1 MIIDRLIEK
10 IKQTKNPSVVG
21 LDTCVD
27 YLPDDMKNQI
37 KSLDD
42 VCEALT
48 EFNKNVVDSICD
60 IVPAVKVQVAYYE
73 MYGVQGMQAF
83 QNTLKYAK
91 SKGMFTM
98 ADIKRNDIGSTA
110 AAYSKAYLGKTVFN
124 GVEVT
129 PFESDFVTINGY
141 LGTDGIKPFVDDA
154 EKYGKGAFVL
164 VKTSNPSSG
173 DLQNKKLV
181 GSETVFEEMANFVC
195 EWGKNLVG
203 DYGYSSLGAV
213 VGATHKAEAEL
224 LRKKYPSLFFL
235 VPGYG
240 AQGATAEDVS
250 VNFDKDG
257 LGAIVNSSRG
267 ILCAYKKDKYNG
279 LNYFKA
285 ARQAALDMKD
295 DLTKFINLK

>member
-154 EKYGKGAFVL
+154 EKYDKGAFVL

-173 DLQNKKLV
+173 DLQNKKLL

-203 DYGYSSLGAV
+203 ENGYSSLGAV

>member
-195 EWGKNLVG
+195 EWGKNIMG
-203 DYGYSSLGAV
+203 ENGYSSLGAV

>member
-27 YLPDDMKNQI
+27 YLPDDMKNEI

-173 DLQNKKLV
+173 ELQNKKLV

-203 DYGYSSLGAV
+203 ENGYSSLGAV

>member
-27 YLPDDMKNQI
+27 YLPDDMKNEI

-124 GVEVT
+124 
-129 PFESDFVTINGY
+129 
-141 LGTDGIKPFVDDA
+141 
-154 EKYGKGAFVL
+154 
-164 VKTSNPSSG
+164 
-173 DLQNKKLV
+173 
-181 GSETVFEEMANFVC
+181 
-195 EWGKNLVG
+195 
-203 DYGYSSLGAV
+203 
-213 VGATHKAEAEL
+213 
-224 LRKKYPSLFFL
+224 
-235 VPGYG
+235 
-240 AQGATAEDVS
+240 
-250 VNFDKDG
+250 
-257 LGAIVNSSRG
+257 
-267 ILCAYKKDKYNG
+267 
-279 LNYFKA
+279 
-285 ARQAALDMKD
+285 
-295 DLTKFINLK
+295 

>member
-27 YLPDDMKNQI
+27 YLPDDMKNEI

-60 IVPAVKVQVAYYE
+60 IVPAVKVQIAYYE

-154 EKYGKGAFVL
+154 EKYDKGAFVL

-203 DYGYSSLGAV
+203 ENGYSSLGAV

-267 ILCAYKKDKYNG
+267 ILCAYKKGKYNG

>member
-27 YLPDDMKNQI
+27 YLPDDMKNEI

-98 ADIKRNDIGSTA
+98 ADIKRNDIGRTA

-154 EKYGKGAFVL
+154 EKYDKGAFVL

-203 DYGYSSLGAV
+203 ENGYSSLGAV

>member
-154 EKYGKGAFVL
+154 EKYDKGAFVL

-203 DYGYSSLGAV
+203 ENGYSSLGAV

>member
-27 YLPDDMKNQI
+27 YLPDDMKNEI

-154 EKYGKGAFVL
+154 EKYDKGAFVL

-203 DYGYSSLGAV
+203 ENGYSSLGAV

-267 ILCAYKKDKYNG
+267 ILCAYKKGKYNG

>member
-10 IKQTKNPSVVG
+10 IKHTKNPSVVG

-27 YLPDDMKNQI
+27 YLPDDMKNEI

-42 VCEALT
+42 VCKALT

-154 EKYGKGAFVL
+154 EKYDKGAFVL

-181 GSETVFEEMANFVC
+181 GSETVFEEMANFVR

-203 DYGYSSLGAV
+203 ENGYSSLGAV

>member
-141 LGTDGIKPFVDDA
+141 LGTDGIKPFVGDA
-154 EKYGKGAFVL
+154 EKYDKGAFVL

-203 DYGYSSLGAV
+203 ENGYSSLGAV

>member
-60 IVPAVKVQVAYYE
+60 IVPAVKVQIAYYE

-203 DYGYSSLGAV
+203 ENGYSSLGAV

-250 VNFDKDG
+250 VNFDKNG

>member
-91 SKGMFTM
+91 SKGMLTM

-154 EKYGKGAFVL
+154 EKYDKGAFVL

-203 DYGYSSLGAV
+203 ENGYSSLGAV

>member
-37 KSLDD
+37 KSFDD

-154 EKYGKGAFVL
+154 EKYDKGAFVL

>member
-1 MIIDRLIEK
+1 M
-10 IKQTKNPSVVG
+10 
-21 LDTCVD
+21 
-27 YLPDDMKNQI
+27 
-37 KSLDD
+37 
-42 VCEALT
+42 
-48 EFNKNVVDSICD
+48 
-60 IVPAVKVQVAYYE
+60 
-73 MYGVQGMQAF
+73 
-83 QNTLKYAK
+83 
-91 SKGMFTM
+91 
-98 ADIKRNDIGSTA
+98 
-110 AAYSKAYLGKTVFN
+110 
-124 GVEVT
+124 
-129 PFESDFVTINGY
+129 
-141 LGTDGIKPFVDDA
+141 
-154 EKYGKGAFVL
+154 
-164 VKTSNPSSG
+164 
-173 DLQNKKLV
+173 

-203 DYGYSSLGAV
+203 ENGYSSLGAV

>member
-27 YLPDDMKNQI
+27 YLPDDMKNEI

-154 EKYGKGAFVL
+154 EKYDKGAFVL

>member
-48 EFNKNVVDSICD
+48 EFNKNVVDYICD

-154 EKYGKGAFVL
+154 EKYDKGAFVL

-203 DYGYSSLGAV
+203 ENGYSSLGAV

>member
-10 IKQTKNPSVVG
+10 IKHTKNPSVVG

-27 YLPDDMKNQI
+27 YLPDDMKNEI

-141 LGTDGIKPFVDDA
+141 LGTDGIKPFVDAA
-154 EKYGKGAFVL
+154 EKYDKGAFVL

-224 LRKKYPSLFFL
+224 LRKKYSSLFFL

>member
-195 EWGKNLVG
+195 EWGKNLMG
-203 DYGYSSLGAV
+203 ENGYSSLGAV

-224 LRKKYPSLFFL
+224 LRKKCPSLFFL

>member
-129 PFESDFVTINGY
+129 PFESDFVTVNGY

-154 EKYGKGAFVL
+154 EKYDKGAFVL

-203 DYGYSSLGAV
+203 ENGYSSLGAV

>member
-10 IKQTKNPSVVG
+10 IKHTKNPSVVG

-27 YLPDDMKNQI
+27 YLPDDMKNEI

-154 EKYGKGAFVL
+154 EKYDKGAFVL

-181 GSETVFEEMANFVC
+181 GSETVFEEMANFVR

-203 DYGYSSLGAV
+203 ENGYSSLGAV

>member
-203 DYGYSSLGAV
+203 ENGYSSLGAV

>member
-10 IKQTKNPSVVG
+10 IKQTKNPAVVG

-154 EKYGKGAFVL
+154 EKYDKGAFVL

-195 EWGKNLVG
+195 ECI
-203 DYGYSSLGAV
+203 
-213 VGATHKAEAEL
+213 
-224 LRKKYPSLFFL
+224 R
-235 VPGYG
+235 
-240 AQGATAEDVS
+240 ATAQMDSQPQWGV
-250 VNFDKDG
+250 
-257 LGAIVNSSRG
+257 
-267 ILCAYKKDKYNG
+267 ILEPQLWRLYDEG
-279 LNYFKA
+279 
-285 ARQAALDMKD
+285 
-295 DLTKFINLK
+295 KFTGNRTVL